1 MSKSSKSVPHDRR
14 RMDHDLRR
22 EKRIERRKAA
32 LRYALLLTVIAFI
45 PAAVP
50 ALPWAKLP
58 DPAPAPKSPR
68 SAEQPAY
75 DNAPAEPAE
84 GLSNLKIRSNR

>member
-1 MSKSSKSVPHDRR
+1 MNKPAVSAHPDKRR
-14 RMDHDLRR
+14 LDHDLRR
-22 EKRIERRKAA
+22 EKRLARRKAA
-32 LRYALLLTVIAFI
+32 LRYALVLAVIAFI

-58 DPAPAPKSPR
+58 APAPEPKSPR

-75 DNAPAEPAE
+75 DNGPAEPAE
-84 GLSNLKIRSNR
+84 GMSNLKIRSNR